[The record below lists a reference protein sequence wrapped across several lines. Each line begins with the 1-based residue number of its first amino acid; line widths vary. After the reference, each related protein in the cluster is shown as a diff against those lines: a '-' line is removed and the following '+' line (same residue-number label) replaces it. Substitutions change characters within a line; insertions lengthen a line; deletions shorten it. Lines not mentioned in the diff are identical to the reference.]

1 MSSSQVARSSPL
13 HQSIIREGIAA
24 GLAVTPPPQ
33 PAALGA
39 VLDLFYELSIATESP
54 PPQGKLRPL
63 FTALDGG
70 NRGPNLL
77 SLRE

>member
-13 HQSIIREGIAA
+13 HRSVIREGIAA
-24 GLAVTPPPQ
+24 GLAATPPQ
-33 PAALGA
+33 PAAPGA
-39 VLDLFYELSIATESP
+39 VLELFYELSIATESP

-63 FTALDGG
+63 LTALDGG